1 MPLFRYLFGLLL
13 IVPVL
18 VLEPVQTA
26 ALETVVIGQG
36 GQLDWQ
42 GSGSAG
48 VRAIDAQHRSLLAPN
63 KLLLGNAP
71 GGLLEFASDTYPGA
85 LLLLKIVEGK
95 NVANGSLER
104 GGSISAPNV
113 FDFGREGATG
123 QNIFDANDL
132 RRALEELI
140 DSGEGGEKQAFERK
154 NFNALGT
161 LVVLNMGGRF
171 GVNRIRFFPRNTA
184 YSSPTTPFQNDFMRA
199 FELYINDGLSL
210 TESGNPI
217 WEPILLETGNED
229 PVVEVVL
236 EPPRAIQSVRLR
248 ATSNINFEIDEIEL
262 FGKGFL
268 SSGQFISDIFDAGE
282 PAVWGKLRWL
292 EDIAGDSTFSSL
304 QIRTRT
310 GTDPAPF
317 VFTRVLAGKRDAEEI
332 PFSVDSQEVEMELEE
347 YQNLPQNDSQS
358 RQWNPGSVKDDLVN
372 WSPFSTPYPA
382 SAANDTA
389 GVPIASPS
397 PRRYFQFQVL
407 FQSSDLEAARV
418 LQSLSMD
425 LLTPPLA
432 DALTGEIF
440 PRQVEIAEPTS
451 FTFAI
456 RPSVQQADR
465 PGFDTIEI
473 ETPTQVEAIEGIE
486 IVDGDGQSV
495 AQRQFAGVADT
506 ALVDG
511 FQILSVEASR
521 FRVRVP
527 FVQSDQ
533 ALVKIRFRTEVLT
546 YSSDFTASVSLTDE
560 PNIAQPVFAGNAATL
575 DEDDDPDLSNTTV
588 LSPSVL
594 SQVRLFNQ
602 VEIQPAAFTPNGDGI
617 NDRVSIRYNLLSV
630 STPRPVSIE
639 VYDLAGRR
647 LRIIHDSGETTGQY
661 TDKTWDGRDDQDKLV
676 PPGIYIVRIAIEGD
690 SQQDERA
697 HIIGVAY

>member
-1 MPLFRYLFGLLL
+1 MRLFPRCIGRLLS
-13 IVPVL
+13 VVL
-18 VLEPVQTA
+18 PAFLPIHAT

-36 GQLDWQ
+36 GQLDWR
-42 GSGSAG
+42 GSGSAA
-48 VRAIDAQHRSLLAPN
+48 VSAIDAQHRSLLAPN

-71 GGLLEFASDTYPGA
+71 GGLIEFASETYPDA
-85 LLLLKIVEGK
+85 LLLLKIIEGQ

-140 DSGEGGEKQAFERK
+140 DSSEGGEKLAFERK

-184 YSSPTTPFQNDFMRA
+184 YASPTTPFQNDFMRA
-199 FELYINDGLSL
+199 FELYTNDGLSL
-210 TESGNPI
+210 TEGGNPI
-217 WEPILLETGNED
+217 WEPILLETGNEE

-236 EPPRAIQSVRLR
+236 DPPRAIQSVRLR

-268 SSGQFISDIFDAGE
+268 SSGQYISDIFDAGE

-292 EDIAGDSTFSSL
+292 EEVAGDPTFSSL

-317 VFTRVLAGKRDAEEI
+317 VFTRILSGKRDAEEI
-332 PFSVDSQEVEMELEE
+332 PFSVDSDEVEMELEE
-347 YQNLPQNDSQS
+347 YQSLPQNDSQG
-358 RQWNPGSVKDDLVN
+358 RQWNPGTVKDDLIN

-382 SAANDTA
+382 SAANDSA
-389 GVPIASPS
+389 GIPIASPS

-407 FQSSDLEAARV
+407 FESSDLEATRV
-418 LQSLSMD
+418 LQSLSLD

-432 DALTGEIF
+432 DALTGEIY
-440 PRQVEIAEPTS
+440 PRQVPIAEPTS
-451 FTFAI
+451 FIFAI
-456 RPSVQQADR
+456 RPSVQQTDR
-465 PGFDTIEI
+465 NGFDTIEI
-473 ETPTQVEAIEGIE
+473 ETPTQVAAIESIE
-486 IVDGDGQSV
+486 ILDSDETIV
-495 AQRQFAGVADT
+495 ASRQFASAADT
-506 ALVDG
+506 ALADG
-511 FQILSVEASR
+511 FQILAVAATRFSVR
-521 FRVRVP
+521 IP
-527 FVQSDQ
+527 FIQDDG
-533 ALVKIRFRTEVLT
+533 ALVKVHFRTEVLT
-546 YSSDFTASVSLTDE
+546 YSSDFTASVSLSSE
-560 PNIAQPVFAGNAATL
+560 PSIAQPVFAGNAAFL
-575 DEDDDPDLSNTTV
+575 AADDDPDLSSTTV

-594 SQVRLFNQ
+594 SQARLLDQ
-602 VEIQPAAFTPNGDGI
+602 VELRPSAFSPNGDGI

-639 VYDLAGRR
+639 IYDLSGRR
-647 LRIIHDSGETTGQY
+647 LRVIHDGDEITGQY
-661 TDKTWDGRDDQDKLV
+661 VDKTWDGRDDQNNLV
-676 PPGIYIVRIAIEGD
+676 PPGLYIVRLAIEGD
-690 SQQDERA
+690 SQQDQRTR
-697 HIIGVAY
+697 IVGVAY